1 MTQAEG
7 ELHHEYA
14 LKFNSMTQMSQGKV
28 RMFLLKALLWW
39 RVAKTY

>member
-7 ELHHEYA
+7 ELLHEYA

-39 RVAKTY
+39 RVAKTK